1 MLKTLNKENLLKV
14 NFLDLNKYNSDYV
27 YKIIKRNKIPY
38 NTLNK
43 DSILNLIINHDK
55 NLKSGKL
62 ESQLLKNKTNRKKF
76 IRQKKFVNDSLKIG
90 ENMYEE
96 KVVKRRM
103 KNEFTNQRVNSNKN
117 RRESSRRLSR
127 IPIEVRSIKSAKSK
141 KLVLKKKNLNDES
154 AQSFKYENE
163 VVLCKILQL

>member
-43 DSILNLIINHDK
+43 DSILNLVINHDK

-62 ESQLLKNKTNRKKF
+62 DSQLLKNKTNRKKYT
-76 IRQKKFVNDSLKIG
+76 RQMKFVEESLKIG
-90 ENMYEE
+90 QNMYEE

-103 KNEFTNQRVNSNKN
+103 KNEFVNQKS
-117 RRESSRRLSR
+117 RRESSRRSSR
-127 IPIEVRSIKSAKSK
+127 ISNIDLCSIKMAKSK
-141 KLVLKKKNLNDES
+141 KLVLKKQNIKEES
-154 AQSFKYENE
+154 IQNRINKNE
-163 VVLCKILQL
+163 VLLCKISL